1 MDNVAEGASTMGVQQ
16 GGGQLMEAIH
26 LALREHVEHDAS
38 SVAGKAAEVILTAAG
53 VDIESRTLMK
63 KSVVKGKKKRAGG
76 GAAATSG
83 KTTRGVV
90 PVKVTV
96 PSVGRKNIT
105 ATSRDVADQDDDD
118 DGGGGGGGEEKVF
131 EGEPSRSDMSRE
143 DESVHSVDSN
153 TSAERR
159 EQTDV
164 FDQQTSDT
172 FDGHPDY
179 SGASESNAS
188 DAQDAPAVRRR
199 TKKKKKKKGVAKKR
213 PASRP
218 AASKPAESTSLSLGG
233 GLRDAQAAAKMTSR
247 SKTITRFRNSRHASS
262 RHSHA
267 VNVPVQ
273 QPVARSDS
281 AVKIQSMARS
291 RLKSAKHSKKKRAV
305 VKLQAMQ
312 RGRVG
317 RRMSETARLT
327 ARENDVL
334 RNNIER
340 DVADATA
347 GAGGAA
353 DERDLDS
360 SDPDVERHRTTTDD
374 ASSSVSSVVQGGVAD
389 SRDVQL
395 LQEEV
400 TELLENR
407 EAAEGA
413 LVDDA
418 EEEVARID
426 EQRQRLHV
434 KLGDDEVERHAAD
447 NASLRAA
454 QQRIDALESTARD
467 NHISMQQR
475 ELENV
480 KEHDESLR
488 KAQQRIDELE
498 STARDNHTS
507 TQQRELEK
515 VKEHDDSLRN
525 AQQRIDELESTARDN
540 HISTQQRELEKVKE
554 HDATDQLQEQLQVA
568 TGHND
573 TLKTEMEAIRD
584 QAAGRE
590 AELERVQAET
600 DAKLADANQ
609 RLREATAHHE
619 TRESEAT
626 RVHAEL
632 SQDGVRQSLLN
643 EQATEDKSKLQAR
656 TAELEGKLR
665 DAEVAACTLEEVLSS
680 TKLGLHEAE
689 TRARDATSKA
699 TVASTVAERM
709 TVERDQQA
717 AELISLQF
725 ELSKAT
731 QRAGGLEATHRG
743 AATEHEALAVR
754 HGKVEAELAAMRANH
769 AQASIDAS
777 SEGDRLRHS
786 TKQQIEAIQ
795 AEHRQTQVQ
804 LQSTTE
810 THAETVIRVQ
820 DAHATQAAVA
830 ANQIETLQRDC
841 EARETE
847 VREANEAIAKL
858 QAAVKDDETGLA
870 RSRSKAE
877 ARRREDKTRHDAL
890 EAQLQTGH
898 KTHAGVEA
906 ELGLTKERLLE
917 ATRNTARMQHALDDL
932 SSEYEAARDGWN
944 DIRAGLQN
952 DLSTAN
958 RSSKASQ
965 DSLVD
970 IRAGAARYKT
980 GLGVKSTALRE
991 SMRTCEDLR
1000 SQIES
1005 QASTQEHLEQRLE
1018 TLTAEWADMGD
1029 EHSILEIS
1037 LASRTDECELLRG
1050 ELVNKS
1056 RSASGVKEKED
1067 EYAAIEANEAI
1078 GTAREGKSFT
1088 STNDTK
1094 AGDVNS
1100 GGERKYNVVSS
1111 GASGDQSELF
1121 KVKQRLAVAEAR
1133 ISSSTEA
1140 AFRAVKAAEES
1151 MQVEHSSMIIELRSE
1166 LVEVTHKLYTAN
1178 QSRESLSRIFSHSQ
1192 DSDNTSL
1199 DSVCLDHER
1208 ECAAAELE
1216 LSRSRTLQVE
1226 SALVRHEHIHD
1237 KTVTMLRAEVRSA
1250 AKQHEE
1256 TTEHFNSMTSMSEE
1270 EVEVWFLEIQR
1281 LRTELQVREYDV
1293 RRARRCNAYHRCY
1306 LRCL

>member
-16 GGGQLMEAIH
+16 GGGQLIEAIH

-172 FDGHPDY
+172 LDGHPDY

-360 SDPDVERHRTTTDD
+360 SDPDVGSHRTTTDD

-407 EAAEGA
+407 EVAEDA

-434 KLGDDEVERHAAD
+434 ELGDDEVERHAAD

-498 STARDNHTS
+498 SMARDNHT
-507 TQQRELEK
+507 
-515 VKEHDDSLRN
+515 
-525 AQQRIDELESTARDN
+525 
-540 HISTQQRELEKVKE
+540 STQQRELEKVKE

-573 TLKTEMEAIRD
+573 TLKIEMEAIRD

-877 ARRREDKTRHDAL
+877 ARHREDKTRHDAL

-1018 TLTAEWADMGD
+1018 TLTAERADMGD

>member
-172 FDGHPDY
+172 LDGHPDY

-218 AASKPAESTSLSLGG
+218 VASKPAESTSLSLGG

-360 SDPDVERHRTTTDD
+360 SDPDVGSHRTTTDD

-407 EAAEGA
+407 EVAEDA

-434 KLGDDEVERHAAD
+434 ELGDDEVERHAAD

-475 ELENV
+475 ELEKV
-480 KEHDESLR
+480 KEHDE
-488 KAQQRIDELE
+488 
-498 STARDNHTS
+498 
-507 TQQRELEK
+507 
-515 VKEHDDSLRN
+515 SLRN